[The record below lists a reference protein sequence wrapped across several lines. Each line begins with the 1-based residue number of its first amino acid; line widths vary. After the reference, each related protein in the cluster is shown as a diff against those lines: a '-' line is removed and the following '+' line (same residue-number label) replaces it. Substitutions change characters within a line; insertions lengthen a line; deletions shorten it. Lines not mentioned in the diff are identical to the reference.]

1 MIILCDDLRRQTANM
16 KSEVGSDTEEEGSGV
31 QITQGWADSQT
42 LDLTNVP
49 WRKER

>member
-1 MIILCDDLRRQTANM
+1 M
-16 KSEVGSDTEEEGSGV
+16 KAEVASDTEEEGSGV

-49 WRKER
+49 